1 MSDSATDVD
10 AVIADLS
17 RRMLASLLI
26 LPMQMAPAPLMCPVC
41 GTTRDACLRFY
52 GHDRQHDEDIR
63 RCLSEGWPR

>member
-1 MSDSATDVD
+1 MSISADVD

-17 RRMLASLLI
+17 RRMLASLLM

-63 RCLSEGWPR
+63 RCLREGP